1 MRFYFDIDESEF
13 EDEYGIDF
21 QKAVFN
27 GVVESIAE
35 DLLSSGTDWNRH
47 YYEVRSQVD
56 CLLKEREKDI
66 CEAVIERVAD
76 KIAHKK
82 AIVTL
87 TPKASEL
94 AAADKD
100 NVKYFE
106 EMIDKA
112 IARKFGK

>member
-1 MRFYFDIDESEF
+1 MRFYFDIDEYEF
-13 EDEYGIDF
+13 QDEYGIDF
-21 QKAVFN
+21 KGAVFN
-27 GVVESIAE
+27 GVVESIAA
-35 DLLSSGTDWNRH
+35 
-47 YYEVRSQVD
+47 EVYNHESNANNLHLEAQKQ
-56 CLLKEREKDI
+56 LAALIKENEKQI
-66 CEAVIERVAD
+66 CEAIVERVSD

-82 AIVTL
+82 AIVAL

>member
-21 QKAVFN
+21 KRAVFN

-35 DLLSSGTDWNRH
+35 DLLSNSTDWSRH
-47 YYEVRSQVD
+47 YSEVRAQVD
-56 CLLKEREKDI
+56 RLLKEREKDI

-76 KIAHKK
+76 KVAHKK
-82 AIVTL
+82 AIVAL